1 MGRVYEAKD
10 TRLNETVAINV
21 LAPQLRDT
29 RGVDRFRGAFW
40 KAFEK
45 NRGRVHQYVEWD
57 GIPFAVLAYS
67 TTGHASSTLRTSNR
81 PHNKRMQQTASRV
94 GRAGNGVVDAAAAC
108 SLTLAPAPLLI
119 RVLSGP
125 NGRAE

>member
-1 MGRVYEAKD
+1 MAAPEPEPLPPGYRLADYVVVRELATARMGRVYEAKD

-29 RGVDRFRGAFW
+29 RGVDRFRGAFR
-40 KAFEK
+40 KAFKK

-67 TTGHASSTLRTSNR
+67 DDGS
-81 PHNKRMQQTASRV
+81 
-94 GRAGNGVVDAAAAC
+94 GVIDVA
-108 SLTLAPAPLLI
+108 
-119 RVLSGP
+119 
-125 NGRAE
+125 NE